1 MSVFAKKIRSGP
13 LRNVSVVS
21 LHKAAQIVGQVV
33 AVATI
38 PRLLGAED
46 HGQFAFIIS
55 LAYLGQILGDF
66 GTLEVMSRFVPT
78 LPVGDKKQL
87 YMRTLLFKSAV
98 GLVCALLTV
107 VAALWLAPWMTLGWA
122 LLIGVGVVAHIVAW
136 VPFQF
141 LLGVNHIGRW
151 MVEQAWRQWA
161 LLILLI
167 VLYPWLGMTGTVL
180 AWTGMELIFCGLGLG
195 WTRDYWQRSEF
206 RFVWGYLR
214 PYIIF
219 GFGFFMAN
227 LVSALL
233 YRSGPVLVETM
244 TRQTAQAGFLNLAI
258 GLFLMPYL
266 LLTQVAFSFVPTL
279 SGYYAEGQTHQMQQ
293 WVSNF
298 VRYSWLIGWV
308 GVIAVWLTAEWGVQF
323 VFGPDYAEAA
333 APLKWISV
341 GIPLSAL
348 LWGANIVATVTGQG
362 KLRFWSSLAALTV
375 FLAASFW
382 LVPRYSAT
390 GAAMGLSLSVV
401 ANFAVLLYFLR
412 SIYKPAWPLFLST
425 GALGGTALWLLAGAG
440 F

>member
-1 MSVFAKKIRSGP
+1 MSVLAKKLQSGP
-13 LRNVSVVS
+13 LRNVSVIS
-21 LHKAAQIVGQVV
+21 LHKSAQIVGQLV

-78 LPVGDKKQL
+78 LPSGEKEQL
-87 YMRTLLFKSAV
+87 YMRTLVFKVVV

-107 VAALWLAPWMTLGWA
+107 MAAMWLAPWMRLSWA

-136 VPFQF
+136 VPFQYM
-141 LLGVNHIGRW
+141 LGVNQIGQW
-151 MVEQAWRQWA
+151 MVEQSWRQWV
-161 LLILLI
+161 LLLLL
-167 VLYPWLGMTGTVL
+167 VALYPWLGMTGTVL
-180 AWTGMELIFCGLGLG
+180 AWTGMELVFCGLGLW
-195 WTRDYWQRSEF
+195 WTRGYWQTAELRL
-206 RFVWGYLR
+206 VWAYLW
-214 PYIIF
+214 PYITF
-219 GFGFFMAN
+219 GFGFFIAN

-244 TRQTAQAGFLNLAI
+244 TRETAQAGFLNLAI

-279 SGYYAEGQTHQMQQ
+279 SSFYTQGQLDQLQQ

-298 VRYSWLIGWV
+298 VRYSWLVGWV
-308 GVIAVWLTAEWGVQF
+308 GVVGVWLTADWGVQF

-348 LWGANIVATVTGQG
+348 LWGANIVATVAGQG
-362 KLRFWSSLAALTV
+362 KLRFWSSLAALFV
-375 FLAASFW
+375 FIVASLW

-390 GAAMGLSLSVV
+390 GAAIGLSLSVV
-401 ANFAVLLYFLR
+401 ANFAVLYYFLR
-412 SIYKPAWPLFLST
+412 SIYRPAWLLYLST
-425 GALGGTALWLLAGAG
+425 GVVGGVILWLLASLG